1 MIVPATLED
10 APAIAVLEDAAMGH
24 EAWSSAQVRE
34 ELAAAADGSRVVR
47 ILPFSDAD
55 TDAAGEA
62 IGWCDLAVGG
72 EGADTADLLRVAV
85 HPAARRR
92 GHAAALL
99 AASTDALPAHVE
111 RVLLEVADGNDAA
124 RALYGRHG
132 YAEIARRARYYRD
145 GSDAVVM
152 QRVLDRRRD
161 RGEETA

>member
-24 EAWSSAQVRE
+24 EAWTSAQVSE
-34 ELAAAADGSRVVR
+34 ELAAAADGSRVVCVLR
-47 ILPFSDAD
+47 VANPDHD
-55 TDAAGEA
+55 V
-62 IGWCDLAVGG
+62 IGWCDLAVAG
-72 EGADTADLLRVAV
+72 EGSDAADLLRIAV